1 MSVLIVEQDED
12 LKILQL
18 NRPDRANALNGQ
30 LVQALIDEIERSS
43 DDGTRT
49 LVIRGS
55 GGSFCSGF
63 DLGNLEEATDAE
75 VAQRIVNVEKMLQAL
90 HHAPILTVA
99 LVQSMAFGAG
109 ADMVCCCH
117 MRIAEPGSR
126 FCMPGLNFGI
136 LLGTRRLKARIG
148 ADNAVRV
155 LINTR
160 VFDAEQAVEMGFL
173 THVAGRESWQQ
184 HIESARKA
192 GNAVADRHVRRM
204 LNVVVNDTRQ
214 EDMADLIDSVGA
226 PGLVQRIVDYR
237 NSMRKKSGK
246 D

>member
-55 GGSFCSGF
+55 GRSFCSGF

-90 HHAPILTVA
+90 HHAPVLTVA

-173 THVAGRESWQQ
+173 THVAGRESWQH